1 MVGVPDCCAKLRRKT
16 GRCKS
21 LVEAGGILN
30 RQVADNQCCIGRSDD
45 GRLATPLVLSVS
57 RMRTRALQPKGR
69 KLVTPSTPTADY
81 QAVAAADGSTSG
93 STNAHTGT
101 VKTSRP
107 LVKILRPLVKIL
119 RPLVKISRPLVK
131 KYRREIFTRGRDV
144 VRPLVCPL
152 VLPPYKNSILK
163 ISELSA
169 RCKRCHQFVFYTNV
183 QRMQVQMHSGTALCT
198 QSVQCGII
206 F

>member
-1 MVGVPDCCAKLRRKT
+1 MIGVPDCGAKLRRKT
-16 GRCKS
+16 
-21 LVEAGGILN
+21 
-30 RQVADNQCCIGRSDD
+30 
-45 GRLATPLVLSVS
+45 VS

-69 KLVTPSTPTADY
+69 KLVTPSTPAADY

-101 VKTSRP
+101 DTGTVKTSRP
-107 LVKILRPLVKIL
+107 LVKISRPLVKIS

-152 VLPPYKNSILK
+152 VLPTHENSVLK

-169 RCKRCHQFVFYTNV
+169 RCKRCHHLRNLQILL
-183 QRMQVQMHSGTALCT
+183 S
-198 QSVQCGII
+198 II
-206 F
+206 GCPPMAFRERIPSFG

>member
-1 MVGVPDCCAKLRRKT
+1 
-16 GRCKS
+16 
-21 LVEAGGILN
+21 
-30 RQVADNQCCIGRSDD
+30 
-45 GRLATPLVLSVS
+45 
-57 RMRTRALQPKGR
+57 MRTRALQPKGR
-69 KLVTPSTPTADY
+69 KLVTPSTPATDY

-101 VKTSRP
+101 DTGTVKTS
-107 LVKILRPLVKIL
+107 

-183 QRMQVQMHSGTALCT
+183 QRMQVQVHSRDPTVHSKCPMWHYFLNGDN
-198 QSVQCGII
+198 
-206 F
+206 FF

>member
-1 MVGVPDCCAKLRRKT
+1 MLATATLLMVGVPNCGAKVRRKT
-16 GRCKS
+16 
-21 LVEAGGILN
+21 
-30 RQVADNQCCIGRSDD
+30 
-45 GRLATPLVLSVS
+45 VS
-57 RMRTRALQPKGR
+57 RVCARAIQPKWR

-101 VKTSRP
+101 DTGTVKTSRP
-107 LVKILRPLVKIL
+107 LVKIS

-163 ISELSA
+163 IRELSA
-169 RCKRCHQFVFYTNV
+169 RCKRCHHLRNLQILL
-183 QRMQVQMHSGTALCT
+183 S
-198 QSVQCGII
+198 II
-206 F
+206 GCPPMAFRERIPSFG

>member
-1 MVGVPDCCAKLRRKT
+1 
-16 GRCKS
+16 
-21 LVEAGGILN
+21 
-30 RQVADNQCCIGRSDD
+30 
-45 GRLATPLVLSVS
+45 
-57 RMRTRALQPKGR
+57 MRTRALPPKGR
-69 KLVTPSTPTADY
+69 KLVTPSTPAADY

-101 VKTSRP
+101 DTGTGKTS
-107 LVKILRPLVKIL
+107 

-152 VLPPYKNSILK
+152 VLPTYKNSVLK
-163 ISELSA
+163 IRELSA

-183 QRMQVQMHSGTALCT
+183 Q
-198 QSVQCGII
+198 
-206 F
+206 

>member
-1 MVGVPDCCAKLRRKT
+1 M
-16 GRCKS
+16 S
-21 LVEAGGILN
+21 
-30 RQVADNQCCIGRSDD
+30 
-45 GRLATPLVLSVS
+45 ATATLCRWSVCQIAVQSYGEKNVS

-101 VKTSRP
+101 DTGTVKTSRP
-107 LVKILRPLVKIL
+107 LVKIS

-163 ISELSA
+163 IRELSA

-183 QRMQVQMHSGTALCT
+183 QRMQVQMHSGDPTVHSKCPMWHYFLNGDT
-198 QSVQCGII
+198 FFWLGGW
-206 F
+206 